1 MGAVPQERPVPQSP
15 APTSALQLQLHAYPR
30 IVVGGSAQPVRLKRG
45 LALLALLADARAP
58 LGRQHLAER
67 LWPDADARTGR
78 GRLRR
83 LVHELGGLVGHSLV
97 VADADTLALAPGCS
111 VDLLD
116 TGRAIEAVLRAAS
129 LAAAPLDRLLAPGS
143 EAVLAGF
150 EIDAEA
156 FGEWLGARRREHLAR
171 LQRALEH
178 AAALAIA
185 GQDGPRCDTIA
196 TRLLQLDPCAE
207 GGHAARLAA
216 RALAGDSAG
225 HEGAYHEAAR
235 VLRTELGV
243 RPSARLEAVYAQGA
257 ALLQPQQPPGAIRYV
272 DTGRG
277 EVAHAS
283 WGQGPQ
289 AIVMLWG
296 MVSNLEVAI
305 EEPRARALLDRLAR
319 QHRVVMLDR
328 RGTGLSE
335 RLGVVP
341 DATHAAEDILATLDH
356 LGIARAWLFGSSVG
370 GTLALDF
377 ALRHPERT
385 AGLLLFGTNARG
397 AWAPDWPW
405 AIRPE
410 AFERWLASLTDPAHY
425 AESLRQFAPTLA
437 DDPAFQH
444 WYARLLRNA
453 ATRRGTAASLHAFQ
467 AMDLRPHLHRLRTP
481 TLVMQRRDDRT
492 VPQQAARWLAQAIP
506 GARLALLEGSD
517 HFHWVG
523 DSAAVA
529 ARIEAFLRQHH
540 AAPDCEAL
548 AA

>member
-1 MGAVPQERPVPQSP
+1 MPQSP
-15 APTSALQLQLHAYPR
+15 SPLPAVQLQLHAYPS
-30 IVVGGSAQPVRLKRG
+30 VVIGGRVQPVRLKRG
-45 LALLALLADARAP
+45 LALLALLADAGAP

-67 LWPDADARTGR
+67 LWPDADTLTGR

-83 LVHELGGLVGHSLV
+83 LVHELGGIVGHGLV
-97 VADADTLALAPGCS
+97 AADGDTLWLAPGCS
-111 VDLLD
+111 VDLQD
-116 TGRAIEAVLRAAS
+116 TARAIGAALQARA
-129 LAAAPLDRLLAPGS
+129 LADVPLGALLAPGS
-143 EAVLAGF
+143 ESVLAGF
-150 EIDAEA
+150 GIDAEA
-156 FGEWLGARRREHLAR
+156 FGDWLEARRREHAAR

-178 AAALAIA
+178 AAALAVA
-185 GQDGPRCDTIA
+185 EQDAPRCEAIA

-207 GGHAARLAA
+207 SGHAARLAA
-216 RALAGDSAG
+216 RALVGDGAG
-225 HEGAYHEAAR
+225 HESAYHEAAQ
-235 VLRTELGV
+235 VLRAELGV

-257 ALLQPQQPPGAIRYV
+257 AALQPRRAPGAIRYV
-272 DTGRG
+272 NTGRG
-277 EVAHAS
+277 EVACAS

-289 AIVMLWG
+289 TIVMLWG
-296 MVSNLEVAI
+296 MVSNLEVAL
-305 EEPRARALLDRLAR
+305 EEPRARALLDRLAGR
-319 QHRVVMLDR
+319 HRVVMLDR

-335 RLGVVP
+335 RLGVFP
-341 DATHAAEDILATLDH
+341 DATHAAEDIVATLDH
-356 LGIARAWLFGSSVG
+356 LGIGRAWLFGSSVG

-410 AFERWLASLTDPAHY
+410 AFDRWLASLTDPARY
-425 AESLRQFAPTLA
+425 DESLRQFAPTMA
-437 DDPAFQH
+437 EDPAFQA

-506 GARLALLEGSD
+506 GARLALLDGAD

-523 DSAAVA
+523 DSEPVLAHIESFMHEHHVA
-529 ARIEAFLRQHH
+529 
-540 AAPDCEAL
+540 PGCERL

>member
-1 MGAVPQERPVPQSP
+1 MPTNPTAVPTV
-15 APTSALQLQLHAYPR
+15 QLQLHAYPS
-30 IVVGGSAQPVRLKRG
+30 VVLGGRVKPVRLKRG
-45 LALLALLADARAP
+45 LALLALLADAGAP

-67 LWPDADARTGR
+67 LWPDADTLTGR

-83 LVHELGGLVGHSLV
+83 LVHELNGIVGHGLVA
-97 VADADTLALAPGCS
+97 ADGDTLWLAPGCS
-111 VDLLD
+111 VDLQD
-116 TGRAIEAVLRAAS
+116 TGRAISAVLQATS
-129 LAAAPLDRLLAPGS
+129 LAEAPLDRLLAAGT
-143 EAVLAGF
+143 EHVLAGF

-156 FGEWLGARRREHLAR
+156 FGEWLEARRREHTAR

-178 AAALAIA
+178 AAALAIT
-185 GQDGPRCDTIA
+185 QRDGARCDSIA

-207 GGHAARLAA
+207 AGHAARLAA
-216 RALAGDSAG
+216 RALAGDGAG
-225 HEGAYHEAAR
+225 HENAYHEAAQ
-235 VLRTELGV
+235 VLRAELGV
-243 RPSARLEAVYAQGA
+243 RPSARLEAVYAEGL
-257 ALLQPQQPPGAIRYV
+257 ALLQPQRPPLPIRYV

-277 EVAHAS
+277 EVAYAS

-289 AIVMLWG
+289 TIVMLWG
-296 MVSNLEVAI
+296 MVSNLEVAL

-319 QHRVVMLDR
+319 HHRVVMLDR

-335 RLGVVP
+335 RLGVFP
-341 DATHAAEDILATLDH
+341 DATHAAEDIVATLNH

-410 AFERWLASLTDPAHY
+410 AFERWLASLTDPARY
-425 AESLRQFAPTLA
+425 DESLRQFAPTMA
-437 DDPAFQH
+437 DDPAFQS

-481 TLVMQRRDDRT
+481 ALVMQRRDDRT

-506 GARLALLEGSD
+506 GARLALLDGAD

-523 DSAAVA
+523 DSEPVVA
-529 ARIEAFLRQHH
+529 QVEAFVRQHH
-540 AAPDCEAL
+540 LAPGCEAL